1 LGEANVTLAQA
12 LIGDAPA
19 EIAAQVGRSVVQVA
33 SRGHGHGAGTIWRP
47 DGIVVTNHHVAP
59 GDHNQVR
66 LADGRVLPA
75 ETVARDPTNDLAV
88 LRVDATGLPA
98 AAVGDARKLRVGE
111 LVVAVGHPFGVRG
124 AVTVGMVNALP
135 YLDEDGHGRQI
146 VQADVLLGPGNS
158 GGPLANARG
167 EVVGI
172 NAMVAGG
179 LGLAVPSFLVDRL
192 LAPRARP
199 ATIGIQAQTVELPRP
214 LAARAGTDRAALVL
228 AVAPGTPADAAGL
241 LLGDLIVAVDGAPA
255 VGAGWLAHALGA
267 HAGGVVRLGVLRG
280 GELREVVVLPARPE
294 ERAA

>member
-1 LGEANVTLAQA
+1 LVQA

-19 EIAAQVGRSVVQVA
+19 AIAEELGKSVVQVV

-59 GDHNQVR
+59 GEGNEVR
-66 LADGRVLPA
+66 LADGRTLPA
-75 ETVARDPTNDLAV
+75 AVIARDPANDLAALKV
-88 LRVDATGLPA
+88 AAAGLPA
-98 AAVGDARKLRVGE
+98 VRIGDSRHLRVGE

-124 AVTVGMVNALP
+124 AVTVGMVNGLP
-135 YLDEDGHGRQI
+135 HRGENGGREI

-179 LGLAVPSFLVDRL
+179 LGLAVPSHLVEQL
-192 LAPRARP
+192 LGGSAERA
-199 ATIGIQAQTVELPRP
+199 TVGVQVQGIALPPP
-214 LAARAGTDRAALVL
+214 LAARAGTARGALVL
-228 AVAPGTPADAAGL
+228 AVKDGSPAEAAGL
-241 LLGDLIVAVDGAPA
+241 ILGDLVVSVDGCAID
-255 VGAGWLAHALGA
+255 GADGLFRALGSSSA
-267 HAGGVVRLGVLRG
+267 GVVRLGVLRG
-280 GELREVVVLPARPE
+280 GDPCEVVVLPARPT